1 MMKAWRCD
9 DTRPIPTLVTDSV
22 EPPKP
27 EAGQILV
34 RVFAAGVTPS
44 ELTWY
49 PTTHLK
55 TGDDRQHAIPGH
67 EFAGVVAAI
76 GDGVDSALVGQ
87 AVFGMNDWFAD
98 GATAEY
104 CVSVPPSVA
113 PKPIELTFDDAA
125 SIPIGALTAWQGLYD
140 RAHLQSGEQVLIHGG
155 AGAVGIW
162 AIQLAARVGAHVV
175 TTASSRHRDRLIE
188 LGAQQVIDYRT
199 ERFEDLVKSVDV
211 VFDAVGGATLQ
222 RSWQVLSPRG
232 RIVTI
237 AASGEVATDERT
249 QRAFFIVEPNQQQL
263 TTIAELVSSNA
274 LRCVVDAVIPFDQA
288 GIAYAGQLLPRMGI
302 GKMVIKVD

>member
-9 DTRPIPTLVTDSV
+9 DTRPIPTLVADAV
-22 EPPKP
+22 DQPRP

-55 TGDDRQHAIPGH
+55 TGEDRQRAIPGH

-76 GDGVDSALVGQ
+76 GDGVDPALVGQ

-104 CVSVPPSVA
+104 CVTVPAAVA
-113 PKPIELTFDDAA
+113 SKPIDLTFDDAA
-125 SIPIGALTAWQGLYD
+125 SIPIGALTAWQGLYE
-140 RAHLQSGEQVLIHGG
+140 RAQLSSGEQVLIHGG
-155 AGAVGIW
+155 AGAVGVW
-162 AIQLAARVGAHVV
+162 AIQLAAHVGARVV
-175 TTASSRHRDRLIE
+175 TTASLRHRDQLLK
-188 LGAQQVIDYRT
+188 LGAQQVIDYHT
-199 ERFEDLVKSVDV
+199 ERFEDLVNNVDV

-222 RSWQVLSPRG
+222 RSWQVLKPQG
-232 RIVTI
+232 RIITI

-249 QRAFFIVEPNQQQL
+249 QQAFFIVEPDQQQL
-263 TTIAELVSSNA
+263 TTIGDLIRSKA
-274 LRCVVDAVIPFDQA
+274 LHPVVDAVVPFDQS
-288 GIAYAGQLLPRMGI
+288 GIAYEGRGLPRTGF
-302 GKMVIKVD
+302 GKLVIKVD